1 MVSFSFFLCRSCA
14 VSPQFFFR
22 RSCSFCRYRF
32 DVFIGGGEFRIFLC
46 CHLGLEFWLNVT
58 VDSLKISPPSLLAFS
73 FCGFQYFTVKLPIYS
88 LLCIYA
94 VWDSLNF
101 LNCDLTLSSVLEHS
115 QLSSIQIM
123 LLPHF
128 FLSSCSGTLVVCK
141 LYLFIMFYLA
151 LILYTVFSI
160 LFISV
165 CFTLDIFYPVF

>member
-1 MVSFSFFLCRSCA
+1 MSSRCPLNHGFSLCPSVGASAQGPWCYLPTAGWSAGSGILVILCLLFYVVSFSFFLCRSCA

-94 VWDSLNF
+94 V
-101 LNCDLTLSSVLEHS
+101 
-115 QLSSIQIM
+115 
-123 LLPHF
+123 
-128 FLSSCSGTLVVCK
+128 
-141 LYLFIMFYLA
+141 
-151 LILYTVFSI
+151 
-160 LFISV
+160 
-165 CFTLDIFYPVF
+165 